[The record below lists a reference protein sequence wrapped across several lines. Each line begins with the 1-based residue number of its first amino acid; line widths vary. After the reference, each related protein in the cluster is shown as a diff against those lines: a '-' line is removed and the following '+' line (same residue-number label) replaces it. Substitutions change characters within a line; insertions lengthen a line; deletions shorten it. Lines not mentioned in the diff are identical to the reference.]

1 MKAMSLIS
9 PTLQSP
15 QREKYILHS
24 KLFRGLSSYIVWLKK
39 QLGRSKRGVGDDGV
53 GELVKPRKAQLVTVA
68 FPSVI
73 AIQEVRMC

>member
-1 MKAMSLIS
+1 MKAMLLIL

-24 KLFRGLSSYIVWLKK
+24 KLFRCLSSYIVWLKSSYGK
-39 QLGRSKRGVGDDGV
+39 ASGESGMMG

>member
-1 MKAMSLIS
+1 MM
-9 PTLQSP
+9 
-15 QREKYILHS
+15 
-24 KLFRGLSSYIVWLKK
+24 G
-39 QLGRSKRGVGDDGV
+39 